1 MVKAFDR
8 TKTYNVFKYK
18 RDPDGYPSSIGK
30 FVSSHTTEKSAYKK
44 MARERKKQ
52 MRKKR
57 IKYIFSLVRPVRP
70 RNIKKKRGR
79 K

>member
-1 MVKAFDR
+1 MVKAKR
-8 TKTYNVFKYK
+8 YNVYKYK

-44 MARERKKQ
+44 IASAEMKQ
-52 MRKKR
+52 MKQKR
-57 IKYIFSLVRPVRP
+57 FKYMFSLVRP